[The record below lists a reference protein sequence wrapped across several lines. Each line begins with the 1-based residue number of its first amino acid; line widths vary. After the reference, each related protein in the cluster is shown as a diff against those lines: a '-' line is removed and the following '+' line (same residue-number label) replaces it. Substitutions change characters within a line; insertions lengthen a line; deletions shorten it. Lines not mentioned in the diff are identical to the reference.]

1 MASIQHILVALD
13 FSESSRLALEY
24 AELLARQFG
33 AAVDLVHVV
42 TPLVPPMPA
51 GCAPPFFSNPGEAH
65 LVEARACLE
74 NHADELRSRGL
85 SVATLLL
92 EGSPLESIL
101 GQAQKRHCDLLVLG
115 THGRSGMAHMLLGSV
130 AEKILRRAPCP
141 VLTVRHP
148 SFNHKG

>member
-42 TPLVPPMPA
+42 TPLVSPMPG
-51 GCAPPFFSNPGEAH
+51 GCAPPFFSDPGESH

-115 THGRSGMAHMLLGSV
+115 THGRSGMAHILLGSV
-130 AEKILRRAPCP
+130 AEKILRTAPCP

>member
-13 FSESSRLALEY
+13 FSESSRFALEY
-24 AELLARQFG
+24 AELLAKQFG
-33 AAVDLVHVV
+33 AAIDLVHVV
-42 TPLVPPMPA
+42 TPLISPMPGGCVPP
-51 GCAPPFFSNPGEAH
+51 FINNPGEAH

-85 SVATLLL
+85 SVGTLLV

-101 GQAQKRHCDLLVLG
+101 AQARKRHCDLIVVG
-115 THGRSGMAHMLLGSV
+115 THGRSGMAHILLGSV
-130 AEKILRRAPCP
+130 AENILRAAPCP

-148 SFNHKG
+148 SFKAKG

>member
-42 TPLVPPMPA
+42 TTLVSPMPG
-51 GCAPPFFSNPGEAH
+51 GCAPPFFSDPGESH

-101 GQAQKRHCDLLVLG
+101 GQAQKPDPD
-115 THGRSGMAHMLLGSV
+115 TRSLETKGP
-130 AEKILRRAPCP
+130 EK
-141 VLTVRHP
+141 
-148 SFNHKG
+148 